1 MAPSENS
8 PARTLR
14 SVSRQPTTISQPSY
28 FSRHSGLVTPTA
40 LTNLPKPRTTTVINV
55 NIPATQST
63 ATRTV
68 TPVSVKSQP
77 SSSTKPRE
85 YLFGTIERPVI
96 KKKEKNKENNDVDDR
111 FKTITLKDVRRSFR
125 DNYMKNENRA
135 ETQHQPLWF
144 VDVNDKRPSK
154 PQDHSD
160 EESLPDR
167 DNSYTRSMYMEFDA
181 PKRRNAVSRKD
192 TFKVIRN
199 DSNYMEEEEYHRRP
213 TSGSSSLRRRETFKV
228 DDPIQVRFVSTD
240 SKPIIST
247 QERNRRN
254 LEAIRVDLNAVS
266 DHRGSRNVPIGIATP
281 YSSLKENDENNYG
294 GRKRFSS
301 RHRDEQPNTDEPDG
315 RYVFG
320 QTMTKKKSPDR
331 GTWTKNPQDHSS
343 SIRKE
348 NRSSDILETIKK
360 PIDSLRSR
368 WDFSLRKHEPVR
380 EKQYRDQSAPNLGFD
395 KFYDPNY
402 IMPKNQNTVYGPIS
416 PSYRAVNLKAMP
428 KPRES
433 SIRSNSNNWIYNQV
447 HI

>member
-1 MAPSENS
+1 MAPADIS
-8 PARTLR
+8 PTRTPR
-14 SVSRQPTTISQPSY
+14 SVSRQPTTISQPTY

-40 LTNLPKPRTTTVINV
+40 LKNLPKPRTTTVINV
-55 NIPATQST
+55 NAPSTHST
-63 ATRTV
+63 ATPRTA
-68 TPVSVKSQP
+68 PISVKPQSDA
-77 SSSTKPRE
+77 STKPRE
-85 YLFGTIERPVI
+85 YLFGTIERPAT
-96 KKKEKNKENNDVDDR
+96 KKKEINKGNNEADDR

-125 DNYMKNENRA
+125 DNYMKNDNRA

-144 VDVNDKRPSK
+144 VDVKEKRPSK

-160 EESLPDR
+160 DESLPDR
-167 DNSYTRSMYMEFDA
+167 DSSYTRSMYMEFDP

-199 DSNYMEEEEYHRRP
+199 DSNYMEEEDYHRRP
-213 TSGSSSLRRRETFKV
+213 AAGSSSLRRRETFKV

-240 SKPIIST
+240 SKPISA
-247 QERNRRN
+247 QERNRQN

-266 DHRGSRNVPIGIATP
+266 DHRGTKLVPVGIATP
-281 YSSLKENDENNYG
+281 YSSLKDNDENKYG

-301 RHRDEQPNTDEPDG
+301 RQRDEHTTDEHDG

-331 GTWTKNPQDHSS
+331 GTWTRNPHDHSS
-343 SIRKE
+343 SARKE

-368 WDFSLRKHEPVR
+368 WDFSLRKHDP
-380 EKQYRDQSAPNLGFD
+380 EKLYRDQSAPNLGFD

-416 PSYRAVNLKAMP
+416 TTYRAVNLKALP
-428 KPRES
+428 KPRET
-433 SIRSNSNNWIYNQV
+433 SIRSNPNNWIYNQV

>member
-1 MAPSENS
+1 M
-8 PARTLR
+8 
-14 SVSRQPTTISQPSY
+14 QPTYI
-28 FSRHSGLVTPTA
+28 SRHSGLVTPAA

-55 NIPATQST
+55 NIPSTQSS
-63 ATRTV
+63 ATRSA
-68 TPVSVKSQP
+68 PVSVKQQP
-77 SSSTKPRE
+77 SNSTKPRE
-85 YLFGTIERPVI
+85 YLFGTIERPVT
-96 KKKEKNKENNDVDDR
+96 KRKETNKENKETDDR

-125 DNYMKNENRA
+125 DKYMKNDNRA

-144 VDVNDKRPSK
+144 VDVNDKRQAK
-154 PQDHSD
+154 AQDHSD
-160 EESLPDR
+160 EESLADR
-167 DNSYTRSMYMEFDA
+167 DSSYTRSMYMEFDP

-199 DSNYMEEEEYHRRP
+199 DSNYVEEEEYHRRP
-213 TSGSSSLRRRETFKV
+213 ATGSSSLRRRETFKV

-240 SKPIIST
+240 SKPISA

-254 LEAIRVDLNAVS
+254 LEAIRVDLNAVT
-266 DHRGSRNVPIGIATP
+266 DHRETKMVPVGIATP
-281 YSSLKENDENNYG
+281 YSSQKDNDDSGYG

-301 RHRDEQPNTDEPDG
+301 RQRDEQTTDEPDG

-331 GTWTKNPQDHSS
+331 GAWTRNPHEHQSS
-343 SIRKE
+343 VRKE

-380 EKQYRDQSAPNLGFD
+380 EKNYRDHSAPNLGFD

-416 PSYRAVNLKAMP
+416 TSYRAVNLKEMP
-428 KPRES
+428 KPRET
-433 SIRSNSNNWIYNQV
+433 SIRSNPNNWIYNQV